1 MGGIKRHP
9 IYWVPHWRTGR
20 FGVFAGETSSG
31 KSSLVNLILG
41 EEILPCC
48 TTVTTSTICELKYG
62 ERPAMVVH
70 FKDKDPETG
79 ETTKNIP
86 FDEPFE
92 QSSCRK
98 QISTFVHKK
107 GSSFK
112 KVELFWPHDLLQ
124 VRNNGNRIGWSPI
137 LSVIT
142 RVINNIY
149 AIVRFVSLRIR
160 LQTELEDTYPESIL
174 PEVKKN
180 NNNNNLSQKIKC
192 ARDGTYCPITPH
204 LLLLKLNQ
212 GS

>member
-70 FKDKDPETG
+70 FKDNDPETG

-86 FDEPFE
+86 LDEPFE
-92 QSSCRK
+92 QSSCRE
-98 QISTFVHKK
+98 QISTFVHKD
-107 GSSFK
+107 GLLFK

-124 VRNNGNRIGWSPI
+124 VS
-137 LSVIT
+137 
-142 RVINNIY
+142 
-149 AIVRFVSLRIR
+149 
-160 LQTELEDTYPESIL
+160 
-174 PEVKKN
+174 
-180 NNNNNLSQKIKC
+180 NNLTGLSGVQFC
-192 ARDGTYCPITPH
+192 
-204 LLLLKLNQ
+204 L
-212 GS
+212 

>member
-1 MGGIKRHP
+1 MQFTGYRTG
-9 IYWVPHWRTGR
+9 RTGR

-86 FDEPFE
+86 LDEPFE
-92 QSSCRK
+92 ESSCRE

-137 LSVIT
+137 LSVIILLDRPICLIT
-142 RVINNIY
+142 NISTDRIGGY
-149 AIVRFVSLRIR
+149 IV
-160 LQTELEDTYPESIL
+160 T
-174 PEVKKN
+174 
-180 NNNNNLSQKIKC
+180 
-192 ARDGTYCPITPH
+192 
-204 LLLLKLNQ
+204 
-212 GS
+212 

>member
-1 MGGIKRHP
+1 M
-9 IYWVPHWRTGR
+9 
-20 FGVFAGETSSG
+20 
-31 KSSLVNLILG
+31 NLILG

-86 FDEPFE
+86 LDEPFE

-124 VRNNGNRIGWSPI
+124 VTNNLIGLIGVQFCLQSYY
-137 LSVIT
+137 S
-142 RVINNIY
+142 
-149 AIVRFVSLRIR
+149 IVRFV
-160 LQTELEDTYPESIL
+160 
-174 PEVKKN
+174 
-180 NNNNNLSQKIKC
+180 
-192 ARDGTYCPITPH
+192 
-204 LLLLKLNQ
+204 
-212 GS
+212 

>member
-1 MGGIKRHP
+1 MQFTGYRTG
-9 IYWVPHWRTGR
+9 RTGR

-86 FDEPFE
+86 LDEPFE

-124 VRNNGNRIGWSPI
+124 VTNNLLGLIGVQFCLQSYY
-137 LSVIT
+137 S
-142 RVINNIY
+142 
-149 AIVRFVSLRIR
+149 IVRFV
-160 LQTELEDTYPESIL
+160 
-174 PEVKKN
+174 
-180 NNNNNLSQKIKC
+180 
-192 ARDGTYCPITPH
+192 
-204 LLLLKLNQ
+204 
-212 GS
+212 

>member
-9 IYWVPHWRTGR
+9 IYWVPHWRTCR

-48 TTVTTSTICELKYG
+48 TSVTTTTICELKYG

-86 FDEPFE
+86 LDEPCE
-92 QSSCRK
+92 QSSCLK
-98 QISTFVHKK
+98 QISTFVHTD
-107 GSSFK
+107 GLLFK

-124 VRNNGNRIGWSPI
+124 VINNGNRTEWSPI
-137 LSVIT
+137 LSVIIRT
-142 RVINNIY
+142 INI
-149 AIVRFVSLRIR
+149 I
-160 LQTELEDTYPESIL
+160 
-174 PEVKKN
+174 
-180 NNNNNLSQKIKC
+180 
-192 ARDGTYCPITPH
+192 
-204 LLLLKLNQ
+204 
-212 GS
+212 